1 MQPTKLSI
9 LLIAILLFTMGCG
22 GALNSSSPP
31 ITDRLVQA
39 RLTDFRIEKGSD
51 LILTLSEAVNIDKQ
65 IQARLLQPG
74 DPIWKGELQE
84 KSDDFPDYK
93 YEIIFHDIKPNAQK
107 KFTEI
112 LTVTGNGPITK
123 VKGVYPPDDSQYAIY
138 ISIGKKPLKIRI
150 RDLEKSKVLISVY

>member
-1 MQPTKLSI
+1 MQLTKLSI
-9 LLIAILLFTMGCG
+9 LLITLLLFTLGCG

-31 ITDRLVQA
+31 IKDKLVQA
-39 RLTDFRIEKGSD
+39 RLTDFTVEKGSD
-51 LILTLSEAVNIDKQ
+51 LILTMSEAVNIDKQ
-65 IQARLLQPG
+65 IEARLLQPG

-93 YEIIFHDIKPNAQK
+93 YEIILHDIKPNVQK

-112 LTVTGNGPITK
+112 LVVTGNGPITK

-138 ISIGKKPLKIRI
+138 IAIGKKPLKIRI